1 MSSSEIKK
9 SDKDDIEF
17 CENKYLS
24 YMNLFCAFG
33 KKEKLYSVGII
44 SDEIIQF
51 LIIAYLFQ

>member
-1 MSSSEIKK
+1 MSS